1 MDAVIATLPAGAPW
15 FRYLYNLIYYTN
27 KSSICYAASRTIK
40 PISWLLSAF
49 DFHFIFNIYLTV
61 LTVRDAIPIV
71 MGANIG
77 TSVTNTV
84 VSLGQASDRR
94 EFRRAFAAATIHDM
108 FNWLAVIVLLP
119 MEVATGEYI

>member
-1 MDAVIATLPAGAPW
+1 M
-15 FRYLYNLIYYTN
+15 
-27 KSSICYAASRTIK
+27 
-40 PISWLLSAF
+40 F
-49 DFHFIFNIYLTV
+49 DFPLTV

-119 MEVATGEYI
+119 LEVATGENTYNCYRSLLLF